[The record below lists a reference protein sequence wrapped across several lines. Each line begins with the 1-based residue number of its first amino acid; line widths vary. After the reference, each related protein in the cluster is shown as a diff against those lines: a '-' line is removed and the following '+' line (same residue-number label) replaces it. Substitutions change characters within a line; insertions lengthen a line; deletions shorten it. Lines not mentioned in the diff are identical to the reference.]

1 MTSGQETSS
10 NLLPHRHLNVVEGDI
25 LNASSNKQMN
35 IDLIRKD
42 NSHVTNSH
50 NVKPKQALDVPKQ
63 QFETLVKGIRE
74 DSNKSG
80 STQTALLPKHFS
92 CSSIPDPPLKMISSQ
107 SSLTQNQNQSNLPG
121 PNQQIAFQNSSRR
134 ESFVKSKR
142 IGCSPCDKTNSDNNV
157 FIHKNVPIS
166 KSAIMDILPPQSKTF
181 PALSTF
187 YYKKP
192 TSFQKASYGVAITR
206 SARKGEFQKLL
217 QIIQCGLSLNPCN
230 QFGESLVHLLCR
242 RGKITNKVGSPP
254 IPDASFQTLKKLCEL
269 GCR

>member
-1 MTSGQETSS
+1 MEIETSNNNIKQTRELITKRKVRNEQEIYAASPPQTSHSPLTSSKRARPSPLLTEHKINTPATIHTKTNYQRIMTSGQETSS

-25 LNASSNKQMN
+25 PNGSSNKKMN

-92 CSSIPDPPLKMISSQ
+92 CSSIPDPPLKMTSS
-107 SSLTQNQNQSNLPG
+107 PG
-121 PNQQIAFQNSSRR
+121 PNQQIAFQSSSRR

-157 FIHKNVPIS
+157 FILKNVPIS
-166 KSAIMDILPPQSKTF
+166 VSQSCF
-181 PALSTF
+181 SLCVPFFRHRDELL
-187 YYKKP
+187 
-192 TSFQKASYGVAITR
+192 TR
-206 SARKGEFQKLL
+206 
-217 QIIQCGLSLNPCN
+217 
-230 QFGESLVHLLCR
+230 LLCIANP
-242 RGKITNKVGSPP
+242 KHLV
-254 IPDASFQTLKKLCEL
+254 
-269 GCR
+269 